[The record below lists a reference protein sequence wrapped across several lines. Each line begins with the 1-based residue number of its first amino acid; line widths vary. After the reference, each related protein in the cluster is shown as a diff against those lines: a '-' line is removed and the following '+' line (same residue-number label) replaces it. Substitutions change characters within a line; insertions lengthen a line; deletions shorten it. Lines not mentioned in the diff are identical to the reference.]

1 MRRDNATSFS
11 RSVGFKCLLNRFL
24 HTEIHQRSIC
34 YSGMNSLRVCTDQHQ
49 ESCNQ
54 QQKNTLWHFAPLWN
68 PSWPRRKDHFRQETA
83 HFSHQGLLQFLQN
96 EATGEHHLKSKGHKT
111 EIIGDDTSDT
121 LCTANPVSV
130 QMRCSLSIRSLGCNT
145 HETLYLHGEAGGM
158 RNWWG
163 VVHWDPTGEHK
174 LDTEAAQ
181 RMGRL
186 KAAFPYNAGGESR
199 KSLNKGQSPAIR

>member
-1 MRRDNATSFS
+1 MQPLLVGLLALSACWTDFYTQKYTRDQSAIQEWTAWECAQTSI
-11 RSVGFKCLLNRFL
+11 RSHVISNRKTL
-24 HTEIHQRSIC
+24 CGTLRPCEIP
-34 YSGMNSLRVCTDQHQ
+34 
-49 ESCNQ
+49 
-54 QQKNTLWHFAPLWN
+54 A
-68 PSWPRRKDHFRQETA
+68 WPRRKDHFRQETA

-121 LCTANPVSV
+121 LCTANAVSV

-145 HETLYLHGEAGGM
+145 HETLYLHGEAGGV

-186 KAAFPYNAGGESR
+186 KAAFPYNAGGESQR
-199 KSLNKGQSPAIR
+199 SLNKGQSPAIR